1 MTNEPDWIAEIND
14 MLITSQQFA
23 VAENISDKNTAPDDV
38 DTVSPEEISVPDDD
52 LLTD

>member
-1 MTNEPDWIAEIND
+1 MTDAEILEDIND

-38 DTVSPEEISVPDDD
+38 DATSAEDLPTPDDD